1 MSLTQT
7 RGQSSFKGMDTI
19 TIRIPDHVLY
29 RTVGEGGGVL
39 LDLDRREY
47 FALDD
52 VAARMWEVLSGAR
65 TISSVVE
72 SLMLEYDVDRTSLQ
86 DDADRFVRTLAERNL
101 VHVSDI

>member
-1 MSLTQT
+1 M
-7 RGQSSFKGMDTI
+7 GMDTI
-19 TIRIPDHVLY
+19 EIRIPDHVLY
-29 RTVGEGGGVL
+29 RTVREGGGVL

>member
-1 MSLTQT
+1 M
-7 RGQSSFKGMDTI
+7 
-19 TIRIPDHVLY
+19 
-29 RTVGEGGGVL
+29 L